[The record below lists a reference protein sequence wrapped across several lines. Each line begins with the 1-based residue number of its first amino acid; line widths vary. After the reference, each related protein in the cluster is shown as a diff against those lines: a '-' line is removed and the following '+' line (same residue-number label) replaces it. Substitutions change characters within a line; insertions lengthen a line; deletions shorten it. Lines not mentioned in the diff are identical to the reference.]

1 MRYRSIPFWKFS
13 LKPDSNHPSPS
24 PYSQS
29 MDKEIL
35 SIECIYIFI
44 HNRYST
50 MFMNFSVPPG
60 MGQGMGQGMGF
71 PPGAVPMGHPAAAQ
85 VPKGVQAPRLQI
97 VVLAGGKG
105 KRMNSGAVPKVLCKF
120 RGKEMIIHILEKL
133 DKIICDD
140 IFVVVNNDSAM
151 IIQHVINRYLQGGL
165 NNVRQRIKYVLQL
178 DVNGTGGALQ
188 CVLPNLD
195 KEKYTLVLNGDMPN
209 ITVPLVGEFV
219 KKVIEEQVEVGIVS
233 ALLDDPADYG
243 RIMRGSRGSVM
254 GLFTGIIEKKDCQ
267 TDEERANREINAG
280 IYLFSNMVLHT
291 YLPKLDKNNQ
301 AGEYYLTQ
309 IFEVIRRHEDNEI
322 IVYQLPREMNA
333 QIVGVNTM
341 DELEKLEQLRI

>member
-1 MRYRSIPFWKFS
+1 MNKMYLISHYNRS
-13 LKPDSNHPSPS
+13 
-24 PYSQS
+24 
-29 MDKEIL
+29 
-35 SIECIYIFI
+35 
-44 HNRYST
+44 ST
-50 MFMNFSVPPG
+50 MFMNFGP
-60 MGQGMGQGMGF
+60 GMGF
-71 PPGAVPMGHPAAAQ
+71 PPGAVPMGHPQGAAAPAKAAPGQ
-85 VPKGVQAPRLQI
+85 PPRLQI

-120 RGKEMIIHILEKL
+120 RGKEMLIHILEKL

-151 IIQHVINRYLQGGL
+151 LIQHVVNRYLQAGL

-195 KEKYTLVLNGDMPN
+195 REKYTLVLNGDMPN
-209 ITVPLVGEFV
+209 ITVPLMGEFV
-219 KKVIEEQVEVGIVS
+219 KKVVEEGAEMGLVS
-233 ALLDDPADYG
+233 AILDDPSDYG
-243 RIMRGSRGSVM
+243 RIMRGTRGSER
-254 GLFTGIIEKKDCQ
+254 GLFTGIVEKKDCKSE
-267 TDEERANREINAG
+267 EERANREINAG

-291 YLPKLDKNNQ
+291 YLPKLDRNNQ

-322 IVYQLPREMNA
+322 IVYQIPREMNA
-333 QIVGVNTM
+333 QIVGVNTQV
-341 DELEKLEQLRI
+341 DLEELEKM